1 MRQNFDNDSEDLNRQ
16 FNSRP
21 SGRPQASD
29 SWSRYESEG
38 GPGGYESSKYR
49 TGPPPSSSSTTSRT
63 EEQMRTG
70 QMGGVGIMGAAS
82 SSSTS
87 MGGGF
92 VGGRE
97 GSTGMGN
104 GMMGSERKSHQGY
117 RSSGPPPSL
126 VGTTSRPSNMGGA
139 SSISGMS
146 SMNGNSAAMMGG
158 ATSMSGTGVPMMG
171 GAPIISEGRR
181 GAIAASGGLPLDH
194 QARGGSFQQGAP
206 NLGQPPPSDARAG
219 QSWVGEQHRQQGGV
233 SSSSMA
239 PISYPPPSSS
249 GASLASFPTP
259 GFSNNF
265 PPPTS
270 TMPPAN
276 SRPPTAFNAGGS
288 SHGFNPGT
296 ASFNHPAGGH
306 GGAGGYDS
314 SKYGRARNKPN

>member
-1 MRQNFDNDSEDLNRQ
+1 
-16 FNSRP
+16 
-21 SGRPQASD
+21 
-29 SWSRYESEG
+29 
-38 GPGGYESSKYR
+38 
-49 TGPPPSSSSTTSRT
+49 
-63 EEQMRTG
+63 
-70 QMGGVGIMGAAS
+70 MGAAS

-104 GMMGSERKSHQGY
+104 GRMGLEGKSHQGY

-126 VGTTSRPSNMGGA
+126 GGTTSGPSNMGGG
-139 SSISGMS
+139 SSISGNCAPML
-146 SMNGNSAAMMGG
+146 G
-158 ATSMSGTGVPMMG
+158 APSMSGSGVPMMG

-181 GAIAASGGLPLDH
+181 GAMAASGGLPLDH

-219 QSWVGEQHRQQGGV
+219 QTWAGEQHRQQGGV

-249 GASLASFPTP
+249 GASLASFPPP

-270 TMPPAN
+270 TMPQAT
-276 SRPPTAFNAGGS
+276 SRPPTGFNAGAS
-288 SHGFNPGT
+288 SSGFNPGT
-296 ASFNHPAGGH
+296 ASFNRPAGGH